1 MIQSSRAKKIV
12 AIDDEPEIGWL
23 ITRILEEE
31 GYQALVADNGREG
44 LELIRRESPDV
55 VLLDLRLP
63 EMDGLEV
70 LRRVREFDKDQMVII
85 LSAFESFEVAVQAMK
100 LGSYDFLTK
109 PINVEEMK
117 ITLKNALNTRQL
129 EQEVRVLKQQVAQTR
144 EAAQLVGDCQ
154 AMRDLARQIELAARH
169 GVSTLILGESGTG
182 KELIARAVHYQS
194 GRAQQPFVSIDCSTI
209 PENLVESELF
219 GYERGAFTGAGERK
233 PGRLE
238 MAGGGTLFLDEI
250 GNMPPAMQMKLL
262 RVIQERTIVRLGG
275 KVPIH
280 IDLRLI
286 AATNQDLRQ
295 AIALGKFREDLY
307 YRINE
312 FPLQV
317 PPLRDRG
324 DDILTLA
331 KYFLD
336 KFNTEFNKEVREISP
351 EAQARLLAYAWPGN
365 VRELQG
371 AIKRALILAGDAIG
385 IEHLPPEITGVTRE
399 MPLLFHTRPDEVRPI
414 KEVSREVVAQVER
427 EMIQR
432 ALDRSGGNKIK
443 TARWLGIDYKTLF
456 NKLRQYGL
464 EGFGKTEGTT
474 LPAGEGRPRPESGQ
488 LAVGE
493 ICL

>member
-1 MIQSSRAKKIV
+1 MPNGKPKKIV

-31 GYQALVADNGREG
+31 GYRALVADNGREG
-44 LELIRRESPDV
+44 LELIRREHPDV

-63 EMDGLEV
+63 EMDGLEI
-70 LRRVREFDKDQMVII
+70 LRHVREFDRDVMVII

-117 ITLKNALNTRQL
+117 ITLKNAINTREL
-129 EQEVRVLKQQVAQTR
+129 EHEVRALKRQVEQTR
-144 EAAQLVGDCQ
+144 EAAQLVGDCP
-154 AMRDLARQIELAARH
+154 AMRDLARQVELASQH

-182 KELIARAVHYQS
+182 KELIARAVHFQS
-194 GRAQQPFVSIDCSTI
+194 GRAQQPFVGIDCSTI

-219 GYERGAFTGAGERK
+219 GYERGAFTGAVERK
-233 PGRLE
+233 LGRLE
-238 MAGGGTLFLDEI
+238 QADGGTLFLDEI
-250 GNMPPAMQMKLL
+250 GNMPLSMQMKLL

-275 KVPIH
+275 KAPIH

-286 AATNQDLRQ
+286 AATNQDLSL
-295 AIALGKFREDLY
+295 AISTGRFRKDLY
-307 YRINE
+307 YRMNE
-312 FPLQV
+312 FPIRV
-317 PPLRDRG
+317 PPLRERG

-331 KYFLD
+331 KHFLD
-336 KFNTEFNKEVREISP
+336 KFNSEFCKAVSVISP

-371 AIKRALILAGDAIG
+371 VIKRALILATGV
-385 IEHLPPEITGVTRE
+385 IETQHLPPEIAGVSQVL
-399 MPLLFHTRPDEVRPI
+399 PLLMHARPDEIRPI

-432 ALDRSGGNKIK
+432 ALARTHGNKIK

-464 EGFGKTEGTT
+464 EGFGKA
-474 LPAGEGRPRPESGQ
+474 PDGETPLCEPGPEHTIGS
-488 LAVGE
+488 LALGE
-493 ICL
+493 TCL